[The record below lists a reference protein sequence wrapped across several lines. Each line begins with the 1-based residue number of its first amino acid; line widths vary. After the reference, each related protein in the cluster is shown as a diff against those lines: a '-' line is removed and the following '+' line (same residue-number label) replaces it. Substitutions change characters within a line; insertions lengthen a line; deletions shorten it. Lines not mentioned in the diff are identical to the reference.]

1 MKKLEWYPEGPKRRP
16 IVIQG
21 DDEKNMLVTLAILQ
35 NFGREEEKLRD
46 MHYIDPRDRK
56 PLKLN
61 INEISTE

>member
-1 MKKLEWYPEGPKRRP
+1 MKKLKWYPEGQKKRP

-21 DDEKNMLVTLAILQ
+21 DDMKNMLVTLAILQ
-35 NFGREEEKLRD
+35 NFGREEEKERG

-61 INEISTE
+61 LGEQQ

>member
-1 MKKLEWYPEGPKRRP
+1 MKKKIKWYAGGKSKQP
-16 IVIQG
+16 ITLLG

-56 PLKLN
+56 PLKLYLN
-61 INEISTE
+61 YEDR